1 MPKSYGFLPKGD
13 RYKTLHCRKLSHEA
27 GRPLYIVVD
36 DKKRTT
42 GIRIP
47 LNILHK
53 VHAQAKDTL
62 STRRAATTKRD
73 ETDLAKAASEID
85 VQFPKMPTSEK
96 NAVLKHGFKKHSGR
110 VGRTSSI
117 PLSRKILFAVIAHV
131 RHTHTDYDRLLK
143 SGKSRENARKATRK
157 SIERV
162 MQKWG
167 YAKGTRWAR

>member
-1 MPKSYGFLPKGD
+1 
-13 RYKTLHCRKLSHEA
+13 
-27 GRPLYIVVD
+27 
-36 DKKRTT
+36 
-42 GIRIP
+42 

-73 ETDLAKAASEID
+73 QTDIAKAASEIA
-85 VQFPKMPTSEK
+85 VQFPKMPASEK
-96 NAVLKHGFKKHSGR
+96 NVVLKHGFKKHSGR

-117 PLSRKILFAVIAHV
+117 PLSRKVLLAVIAHV
-131 RHTHTDYDRLLK
+131 RHTHTEYDMLLK
-143 SGKSRENARKATRK
+143 SGKSRENARKGTRK

-167 YAKGTRWAR
+167 YTKGVARAR